1 MSFMLKQVNNI
12 QFSDYTNLLTTKDT
26 VSLDEYLSTYKTR
39 ITQESEELFVRDFL
53 FSLFVQ
59 KYKIFVERY
68 DF

>member
-1 MSFMLKQVNNI
+1 MNNTNAI
-12 QFSDYTNLLTTKDT
+12 PLSDYANLLSNKDA
-26 VSLDEYLSTYKTR
+26 VPLDEYLATYKSR
-39 ITQESEELFVRDFL
+39 IAQESEELFVRDFL